1 MPTDRSSRSSRQ
13 RSVIRVGVE
22 ARSDIAQRALEEL
35 VRRLDGFDSVPRRN
49 KSAAPPPDGG
59 PEGFDVI
66 LLDLDPVHAAARLA
80 ELRAV
85 APRLPA
91 VLVLSEEAPDELLR
105 LTQFGARGFIAPRS
119 DLEECTTVLRAAAQG
134 EFACA
139 ARLLAAI
146 VRHSP
151 LRPARAG
158 SGPHGR
164 AAQLSPREREVAL
177 LVTAGL
183 PNKQIADRLT
193 IDLGATKNHV
203 HRILEKLGVQHRWEL
218 TRPPLGLVRGRRARP
233 RG

>member
-1 MPTDRSSRSSRQ
+1 M
-13 RSVIRVGVE
+13 IRVGVE
-22 ARSDIAQRALEEL
+22 TRSDLAQRALEEL

-49 KSAAPPPDGG
+49 KAAALPSDGG
-59 PEGFDVI
+59 PERFDVI

-85 APRLPA
+85 APRVPV
-91 VLVLSEEAPDELLR
+91 VLVLSDEAPDEILR

-151 LRPARAG
+151 MRPARAG
-158 SGPHGR
+158 SRSHAR
-164 AAQLSPREREVAL
+164 AAQLSPREREVAV
-177 LVTAGL
+177 LVTEGL
-183 PNKQIADRLT
+183 PNKQIADRLA
-193 IDLGATKNHV
+193 IDLGTTKNHV
-203 HRILEKLGVQHRWEL
+203 HRILEKLGVQRRWEL
-218 TRPPLGLVRGRRARP
+218 TPSSGGQPPLGIVRGRRARP